1 MTNNEIVVRALA
13 NTGITALNEMQQAVL
28 DAGTTKDMVLLSP
41 TGSGKTLAFL
51 LPLLT
56 TLTDEDKK
64 IQAVIIAPSR
74 ELALQIETV
83 LRSLGAGYKVN
94 CCYGGHPIRTEKK
107 SLEHPPTV
115 LIGTPGRIVDH
126 LERGNINLDSV
137 RTLILDEFDKSSA
150 KQMPLLKSLMQ
161 MADLNLCKAYQK
173 NFRNLPRIASF
184 IGTSNRFDLLSD
196 TTGSRR
202 FLCVEVKDKI
212 DCSHIEHKQIY
223 AQLKQEL
230 ADGAR
235 YWFTAEEEQ
244 ELQEHNLAFRHHNPA
259 DEVLHSCF
267 RPATAEDSKEEVIH
281 LSAADIFKELKRQNP
296 AAMRGTNPNSFS
308 QRLVPAGFVRKH
320 GRYGNFYPVVP
331 LA

>member
-83 LRSLGAGYKVN
+83 FRSLGAGYKVN

-137 RTLILDEFDKSSA
+137 RTLILDEFDKSLELGFLA
-150 KQMPLLKSLMQ
+150 EMKEILAHLPGVRRRG
-161 MADLNLCKAYQK
+161 ADFGN
-173 NFRNLPRIASF
+173 
-184 IGTSNRFDLLSD
+184 
-196 TTGSRR
+196 GS
-202 FLCVEVKDKI
+202 
-212 DCSHIEHKQIY
+212 S
-223 AQLKQEL
+223 
-230 ADGAR
+230 R
-235 YWFTAEEEQ
+235 Y
-244 ELQEHNLAFRHHNPA
+244 
-259 DEVLHSCF
+259 SCF
-267 RPATAEDSKEEVIH
+267 HRDYS
-281 LSAADIFKELKRQNP
+281 S
-296 AAMRGTNPNSFS
+296 GTIVVLERSEGVE
-308 QRLVPAGFVRKH
+308 RAGFACGQVSS
-320 GRYGNFYPVVP
+320 
-331 LA
+331 

>member
-1 MTNNEIVVRALA
+1 MNPCRRFHSTRKRLRINAA
-13 NTGITALNEMQQAVL
+13 KGAV
-28 DAGTTKDMVLLSP
+28 P
-41 TGSGKTLAFL
+41 
-51 LPLLT
+51 
-56 TLTDEDKK
+56 
-64 IQAVIIAPSR
+64 
-74 ELALQIETV
+74 
-83 LRSLGAGYKVN
+83 
-94 CCYGGHPIRTEKK
+94 HEKCNLK
-107 SLEHPPTV
+107 
-115 LIGTPGRIVDH
+115 R
-126 LERGNINLDSV
+126 RG
-137 RTLILDEFDKSSA
+137 
-150 KQMPLLKSLMQ
+150 Q
-161 MADLNLCKAYQK
+161 
-173 NFRNLPRIASF
+173 
-184 IGTSNRFDLLSD
+184 
-196 TTGSRR
+196 GSRR

-296 AAMRGTNPNSFS
+296 AVMRGTNPNSFS